1 MEKILIVIF
10 LGLFC
15 GRMALRFILQRLNVR
30 YLVLHGK
37 EIPSVFAGSID
48 VGILNKMV
56 DYASEQSRLESKEN
70 ITSDI
75 IELAIIFLLL
85 PLLIV
90 WITGIHVHLIGQALL
105 FFAVLAL
112 ISGVAGLPFDLYHT
126 FILEKKYGFSTI
138 TWRLWLTD
146 MTKSI
151 IISSIIMAII
161 ISAVMGFVILLPLS
175 WWFWGWVFFA
185 IFQIMLLWLY
195 PVLIAPLFNRFEP
208 VQDEALTEKITTML
222 AKAGLQARGIYQVDE
237 GKRSKHTNAY
247 FTGIGRSKRIVLF
260 DTLLSSHTHDEI
272 VSILAHEIGHWKG
285 KHILKQLVFTI
296 ITSLLLFYI
305 IYHAVNWSPLFN
317 AFRINQSPVYA
328 GFFLVALYLEII
340 GFYLSPIGVAV
351 TRHFEREADRT
362 AVHLTGVVQPMINA
376 LKRLAKD
383 NLSNLHPHP
392 WYVRFYYSH
401 PPLVDRIEYL
411 HSLDYNRDNGKEHN
425 SAKPLIFGG

>member
-15 GRMALRFILQRLNVR
+15 GRMALRFILQRLNMR
-30 YLVLHGK
+30 NLVLHGK

-48 VGILNKMV
+48 AGILNKMV

-75 IELAIIFLLL
+75 IELAIVFLLL
-85 PLLIV
+85 PSLIE
-90 WITGIHVHLIGQALL
+90 WITGMHVHLIGQALL
-105 FFAVLAL
+105 FFAVLVL
-112 ISGVAGLPFDLYHT
+112 ISGAAGLPFDLYHT

-138 TWRLWLTD
+138 TWRLWLAD
-146 MTKSI
+146 MAKSI
-151 IISSIIMAII
+151 ILSAIIMAII

-175 WWFWGWVFFA
+175 WWFWGWVFFT

-237 GKRSKHTNAY
+237 GKRSRHTNAY

-285 KHILKQLVFTI
+285 KHILKQLVFMI

-305 IYHAVNWSPLFN
+305 IYHVVNWSPLFN

-328 GFFLVALYLEII
+328 GFFLVSLYLEII

-392 WYVRFYYSH
+392 WYVCFYYSH

-411 HSLDYNRDNGKEHN
+411 ESLDYNRDQD
-425 SAKPLIFGG
+425 

>member
-1 MEKILIVIF
+1 MEKKLIVIF

-15 GRMALRFILQRLNVR
+15 GRMALRYILQRLNMR
-30 YLVLHGK
+30 NLALHGK
-37 EIPSVFAGSID
+37 EIPQVFAGSID
-48 VGILNKMV
+48 AGILNKMV

-75 IELAIIFLLL
+75 IELATLFLLL
-85 PLLIV
+85 PSLIM
-90 WITGIHVHLIGQALL
+90 WITGMHVHLIGQALL

-112 ISGVAGLPFDLYHT
+112 ISGAAGLPFDLYHT

-138 TWRLWLTD
+138 TWRLWLAD
-146 MTKSI
+146 VAKSI
-151 IISSIIMAII
+151 IISAILMAII
-161 ISAVMGFVILLPLS
+161 ISAVIGFVILLPLS
-175 WWFWGWVFFA
+175 WWFWGWVFFT

-195 PVLIAPLFNRFEP
+195 PVLIAPLFNKFEP

-237 GKRSKHTNAY
+237 GKRSRHTNAY
-247 FTGIGRSKRIVLF
+247 FTGIGKSKRIVLF
-260 DTLLSSHTHDEI
+260 DTLLSSHTHDEV

-285 KHILKQLVFTI
+285 KHILKQLAFMI

-305 IYHAVNWSPLFN
+305 IYHVVNWSPLFN

-328 GFFLVALYLEII
+328 GFFLISLYLEMI

-411 HSLDYNRDNGKEHN
+411 QSMDYNRDKD
-425 SAKPLIFGG
+425 

>member
-15 GRMALRFILQRLNVR
+15 GRIALRFILQRLNIR
-30 YLVLHGK
+30 NLVLHGK

-48 VGILNKMV
+48 AGILNKMV

-75 IELAIIFLLL
+75 IELAIVFLLL
-85 PLLIV
+85 PSLIA
-90 WITGIHVHLIGQALL
+90 WIDGMHVHLIGEALL
-105 FFAVLAL
+105 FFAVLVL
-112 ISGVAGLPFDLYHT
+112 IPGATGLPFDLYHT
-126 FILEKKYGFSTI
+126 FVLEKKYGFSTI
-138 TWRLWLTD
+138 TWRLWFTD
-146 MTKSI
+146 MAKSI
-151 IISSIIMAII
+151 IISAIIMAII
-161 ISAVMGFVILLPLS
+161 ISAVMGFVILLPLC
-175 WWFWGWVFFA
+175 WWFWGWVFFT

-195 PVLIAPLFNRFEP
+195 PVLIAPLFNKFEP
-208 VQDEALTEKITTML
+208 VQDEALKGKITTML

-237 GKRSKHTNAY
+237 GKRSRHTNAY
-247 FTGIGRSKRIVLF
+247 FTGIGKAKRIVLF

-272 VSILAHEIGHWKG
+272 VSILAHEIGHWMG
-285 KHILKQLVFTI
+285 KHILKQLVFMI

-305 IYHAVNWSPLFN
+305 IYHVVNWFPLFN
-317 AFRINQSPVYA
+317 AFRINQNSVYA
-328 GFFLVALYLEII
+328 GFFLISLYLEVI

-411 HSLDYNRDNGKEHN
+411 QSLDYNKDKG
-425 SAKPLIFGG
+425 